1 MNEVCVI
8 IPATKKNVAFPDD
21 LVKKLNGASLIQRA
35 IDKAK
40 GISSNKNIYVITD
53 SEEIS
58 LICERNEVNHVYK
71 NNLRLRSLDILK
83 DLRFFLIRISKKYEN
98 TILLWPYA
106 PLIRENEIL
115 MAYEKFLNEKC
126 DILTSIKEESHR
138 FYRGNNPV
146 LGNLIIETEKEKLFA
161 EIKAFSIIK
170 LDLIKNNGNRIKVH
184 PFVLN
189 DNEAIEINS
198 YQDWWVCEKLL
209 KRKRII
215 FNVIGSDKIGMG
227 HIYRSLTLAH
237 EITDHEIIFVCN
249 EQSRIAVDKIAG
261 YDYLIKAFNPHVMEE
276 QILSLKP
283 DLVINDT
290 LDTTKKYIMRLKEN
304 NIKVVNFEDL
314 GPGARYTDVTIN
326 EVFDEPKFN
335 SKNTKWGNKYFFLR
349 DEFNDAR
356 PHKLAKK
363 VENLLITFGGTD
375 QNNYTQKTL
384 TTIVNFCKKEN
395 IKIYIVNGDGYLYK
409 EQLSRYLKELG
420 YKNLEFTF
428 ATAVISKIME
438 KTQIAITSNGRTTY
452 ELAHMNI
459 PSIVISHHERENTH
473 RFAVEERGFINL
485 GCYKKGATEN
495 LLLRALKKVVYDNN
509 YRKRLFD
516 NIKIYNF
523 SKNKKK
529 VVKLVLNLLEAE

>member
-1 MNEVCVI
+1 
-8 IPATKKNVAFPDD
+8 
-21 LVKKLNGASLIQRA
+21 
-35 IDKAK
+35 
-40 GISSNKNIYVITD
+40 
-53 SEEIS
+53 
-58 LICERNEVNHVYK
+58 
-71 NNLRLRSLDILK
+71 
-83 DLRFFLIRISKKYEN
+83 
-98 TILLWPYA
+98 
-106 PLIRENEIL
+106 
-115 MAYEKFLNEKC
+115 
-126 DILTSIKEESHR
+126 
-138 FYRGNNPV
+138 
-146 LGNLIIETEKEKLFA
+146 
-161 EIKAFSIIK
+161 
-170 LDLIKNNGNRIKVH
+170 LIKNNGNKIKVH

-237 EITDHEIIFVCN
+237 EITDHEIIFVCD

-261 YDYLIKAFNPHVMEE
+261 YDYMIKAFNPHVMEE

-349 DEFNDAR
+349 DEFNDAKS
-356 PHKLAKK
+356 HKLAKK

-428 ATAVISKIME
+428 ATGVISKIME
-438 KTQIAITSNGRTTY
+438 KTQIAVTSNGRTTY

-495 LLLRALKKVVYDNN
+495 LLLRALKKLVYDNN

>member
-1 MNEVCVI
+1 MDFYSVSI
-8 IPATKKNVAFPDD
+8 IFNQ
-21 LVKKLNGASLIQRA
+21 VKFN
-35 IDKAK
+35 
-40 GISSNKNIYVITD
+40 Y
-53 SEEIS
+53 
-58 LICERNEVNHVYK
+58 RN
-71 NNLRLRSLDILK
+71 R
-83 DLRFFLIRISKKYEN
+83 IRIYPF
-98 TILLWPYA
+98 ILNA
-106 PLIRENEIL
+106 
-115 MAYEKFLNEKC
+115 
-126 DILTSIKEESHR
+126 
-138 FYRGNNPV
+138 
-146 LGNLIIETEKEKLFA
+146 
-161 EIKAFSIIK
+161 
-170 LDLIKNNGNRIKVH
+170 
-184 PFVLN
+184 
-189 DNEAIEINS
+189 NEAIEINS

-209 KRKRII
+209 KRKTIV

-283 DLVINDT
+283 DLVINDI
-290 LDTTKKYIMRLKEN
+290 LDTTKKYVAGLKKN

-349 DEFNDAR
+349 DEFNDAK
-356 PHKLAKK
+356 PHNLAKK

-384 TTIVNFCKKEN
+384 KTIVNFCKKEN
-395 IKIYIVNGDGYLYK
+395 IKIFIVNGDGYLYK
-409 EQLSRYLKELG
+409 EQLSSYLKELG

-428 ATAVISKIME
+428 ATGVISKIME
-438 KTQIAITSNGRTTY
+438 KTQIAVTSNGRTTY

-495 LLLRALKKVVYDNN
+495 LLLRALKKLVYDND

-529 VVKLVLNLLEAE
+529 VVKLILDILEAE